1 MSSERWKNFK
11 SPLRVLLFSPRANNF
26 SFHYAICSL
35 LLLLM
40 LLLCVDDDSH
50 RSQNERKAADDDKKK
65 SCCARKNHQLI
76 CLLIFFLHLYFSSPF
91 IRFVWSW
98 WCSFHTTWTRSFAH
112 FWFNSYT
119 SRAESRNDV
128 ICVCNDYVARPRH
141 NNIQLRSAD
150 ECREVK

>member
-1 MSSERWKNFK
+1 M
-11 SPLRVLLFSPRANNF
+11 L
-26 SFHYAICSL
+26 
-35 LLLLM
+35 

-76 CLLIFFLHLYFSSPF
+76 CLLIFFLHLFFSSPF

-98 WCSFHTTWTRSFAH
+98 WCSFHPTWTRSFAH

-119 SRAESRNDV
+119 LRAASRNDV

-141 NNIQLRSAD
+141 NNIQLVGRRVQRSEINIKYTPNTHNIWLHSLLLFLRANNKF
-150 ECREVK
+150 ECVY